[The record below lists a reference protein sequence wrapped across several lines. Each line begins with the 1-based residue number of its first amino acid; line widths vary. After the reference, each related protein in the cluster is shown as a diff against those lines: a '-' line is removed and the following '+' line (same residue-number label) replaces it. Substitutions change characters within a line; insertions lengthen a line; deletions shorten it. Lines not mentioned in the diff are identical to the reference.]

1 MTMKVLL
8 TGVSGQLGQEL
19 MATCPSSIDLIP
31 TSRLGC
37 QGLWPLNLSDSKDC
51 RAAVLEHRPHW
62 VLNAGAYTAVDQAE
76 KEPELAFAVN
86 AEAPRAMAEGLLEI
100 GGRMLQVSTDFV
112 FNGAQSYPYRPDQ
125 ACDPLGVYGASKAAG
140 EDAVEQLLG
149 GPGKGVILRSSWV
162 YGPVGRNF
170 LLTML
175 RLHRERD
182 QINVVSDQ
190 VGCPTSTKTLA
201 RACWAAVLKGSNQSL
216 HPVLHW
222 SDAGAAS
229 WYDFAVAIGELAVLK
244 GLLARAALV
253 NPIPAADYPT
263 SAQRPSYS
271 LLDCSETREVLG
283 LGACH
288 WRSALDQ
295 VMADVDR

>member
-1 MTMKVLL
+1 ML

-19 MATCPSSIDLIP
+19 IASCPSSIDLIA
-31 TSRLGC
+31 TSRLG
-37 QGLWPLNLSDSKDC
+37 GYELRRLDLSDEKAC

-86 AEAPRAMAEGLLEI
+86 AGAPRAMAEGLLEI

-112 FNGAQSYPYRPDQ
+112 FSGAQSYPYRPDQ
-125 ACDPLGVYGASKAAG
+125 ARDPLGVYGASKAAG

-149 GPGKGVILRSSWV
+149 GPGEAVILRSSWV

-170 LLTML
+170 LMTML
-175 RLHRERD
+175 RFHRERD

-201 RACWAAVLKGSNQSL
+201 RACWAAVLKGANQSL

-229 WYDFAVAIGELAVLK
+229 WYDFAVAIGALAAAK
-244 GLLARAALV
+244 NLLERPAKV
-253 NPIPAADYPT
+253 NPIPAEEYPT
-263 SAQRPSYS
+263 PAQRPSYS
-271 LLDCSETREVLG
+271 LLDCTETREVLG

-288 WRSALDQ
+288 WRSVLDR
-295 VMADVDR
+295 VMADVDS